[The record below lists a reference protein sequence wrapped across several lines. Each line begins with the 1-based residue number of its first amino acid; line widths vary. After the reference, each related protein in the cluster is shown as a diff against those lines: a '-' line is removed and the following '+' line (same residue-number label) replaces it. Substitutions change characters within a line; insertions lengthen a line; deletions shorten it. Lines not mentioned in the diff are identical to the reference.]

1 MPDNVRLFEAL
12 YVTEAVIDLD
22 LMPVTVVE
30 RDVTGDAVVD
40 EENELDIVELD
51 ETDAEGENEST
62 TVSVPYSET
71 DSWAL
76 GEVDNDAAAEELT
89 DTDEETDT
97 VDVGVDKPVKDC
109 VTVTDFVTPVG
120 KVVGDAVPVLTEE
133 DDAVRV
139 APLLT
144 LDEGEL
150 VLECVDVRDDVV
162 ELVIVADI

>member
-1 MPDNVRLFEAL
+1 VN
-12 YVTEAVIDLD
+12 
-22 LMPVTVVE
+22 
-30 RDVTGDAVVD
+30 
-40 EENELDIVELD
+40 
-51 ETDAEGENEST
+51 
-62 TVSVPYSET
+62 VPYSET

-76 GEVDNDAAAEELT
+76 REVDNDIVAEELT

-120 KVVGDAVPVLTEE
+120 NVVGDAVPVLTEE

-139 APLLT
+139 ARILT

-150 VLECVDVRDDVV
+150 VLKCVDVREDVV

>member
-1 MPDNVRLFEAL
+1 
-12 YVTEAVIDLD
+12 
-22 LMPVTVVE
+22 MPVTVEE
-30 RDVTGDAVVD
+30 REMTGDAVVD
-40 EENELDIVELD
+40 EEIEFDIEEVD

-76 GEVDNDAAAEELT
+76 GEVDNDIAAEELT

-97 VDVGVDKPVKDC
+97 VDVGVDKPVNDC

-120 KVVGDAVPVLTEE
+120 NVVGDAVPVLTEE

-139 APLLT
+139 APLLA

-162 ELVIVADI
+162 ELVIVADN

>member
-1 MPDNVRLFEAL
+1 
-12 YVTEAVIDLD
+12 VTEEVVDLD
-22 LMPVTVVE
+22 VIPVAVVE
-30 RDVTGDAVVD
+30 RDTTGDAVVD
-40 EENELDIVELD
+40 EEIEFDIEEVD

-120 KVVGDAVPVLTEE
+120 NVVSDAVPVLTAE

-144 LDEGEL
+144 LEEGEL
-150 VLECVDVRDDVV
+150 VVECVDVRDDVV